1 MKKILSIALVATL
14 SFGSFSCSKKSDNGG
29 SNNNTTKGKSVL
41 IKITLSPAVLPG
53 QDDFSGAING
63 VLPGSQLAT
72 WKVNGVTRTNEST
85 IAFTQADFKSG
96 VITIEATAG
105 VTSANLA
112 LSGLA
117 VSQTSYSVLVETTLD
132 GKAQDP
138 VTIPVTSVLQR
149 SFSYF

>member
-1 MKKILSIALVATL
+1 MKRILSLAVLATL
-14 SFGSFSCSKKSDNGG
+14 SFGIFSCKKSDGGG
-29 SNNNTTKGKSVL
+29 SNNNTPTGKSVL

-53 QDDFSGAING
+53 QDDISGAVNG
-63 VLPGSQLAT
+63 VLPGSKLAT
-72 WKVNGVTRTNEST
+72 WKMNGVTRTNEST

-96 VITIEATAG
+96 VITLEATAG

-117 VSQTSYSVLVETTLD
+117 VSGTTYTVLVETSLD

-138 VTIPVTSVLQR
+138 VSIPVTSTLQR

>member
-1 MKKILSIALVATL
+1 MKKILSIVAIATL
-14 SFGSFSCSKKSDNGG
+14 SFGSFSCSKKSDGGG
-29 SNNNTTKGKSVL
+29 SNNTTPTGKSIL

-53 QDDFSGAING
+53 QDDISGAVNG

-85 IAFTQADFKSG
+85 ISFTQADFKSG
-96 VITIEATAG
+96 VITLEATAG
-105 VTSANLA
+105 ITNANLA

-117 VSQTSYSVLVETTLD
+117 INQTSYTVLVETTLD

-138 VTIPVTSVLQR
+138 VSIPVTNILQR
-149 SFSYF
+149 TFTYF